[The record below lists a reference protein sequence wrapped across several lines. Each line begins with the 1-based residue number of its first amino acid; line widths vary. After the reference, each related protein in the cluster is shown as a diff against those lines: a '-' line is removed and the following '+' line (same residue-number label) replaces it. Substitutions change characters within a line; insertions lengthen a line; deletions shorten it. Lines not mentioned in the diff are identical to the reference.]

1 MGLAFDGPDRMQ
13 FYYRFLL
20 CLGVVPMTGFIT
32 LVVSGLCVFG
42 VVLFIMCVIPVAYAF
57 AYSIKEEEQ
66 VRINNNLK
74 IARTNKILA
83 DHEVLES
90 RRAKLDSEVAILELR
105 VEEKRRNLGL
115 DIDFHPTNYN

>member
-1 MGLAFDGPDRMQ
+1 MGLAANGPDRMQ

-20 CLGVVPMTGFIT
+20 CLGVVPMTGFIA

-42 VVLFIMCVIPVAYAF
+42 VVLFIMCVIPVSYAF

-115 DIDFHPTNYN
+115 DIDFKPTNYN